1 MLAFEQD
8 AADAVLVAWP
18 LLVAVPVPPV
28 AAGAVVVL
36 ELMLE
41 QPVSSPSPTAAAA
54 ASVLCRIF
62 SFPPRASGSPRSPT
76 FVDKL

>member
-8 AADAVLVAWP
+8 AADAVLVACP
-18 LLVAVPVPPV
+18 VPVL
-28 AAGAVVVL
+28 AALAVVLPAVDGVL

-41 QPVSSPSPTAAAA
+41 QPVSSPRPTAAAT

-62 SFPPRASGSPRSPT
+62 FPSPASGSQRSPT
-76 FVDKL
+76 FVVKL